1 MEHPGTFRTTGGGS
15 LGLAM
20 PSLPGAAD
28 RCRPNIL
35 VTGTPGTGKTTTCE
49 MLVEATG
56 MRHVDVGKWVREQSL
71 HLGRDEEF
79 DCYFVDEDK
88 VCDALEDVV
97 AAGGVVVDHHGCDFF
112 PERWFDLVLVLQADT
127 AVLYERLKTRGY
139 SDKKLSENMECEI
152 MNVCLEEAME
162 SYKSEIVQQMQ
173 SNTVEQMEENV
184 EKVAQWVAGWNPQ
197 AT

>member
-1 MEHPGTFRTTGGGS
+1 M
-15 LGLAM
+15 LA
-20 PSLPGAAD
+20 
-28 RCRPNIL
+28 
-35 VTGTPGTGKTTTCE
+35 
-49 MLVEATG
+49 EATG

-71 HLGRDEEF
+71 HSGRDEEF

-97 AAGGVVVDHHGCDFF
+97 ATGGVVVDHHGCDFF

-162 SYKSEIVQQMQ
+162 SYKSEVVQQME

-184 EKVAQWVAGWNPQ
+184 EKVAQWIAGWKPQ